1 MVFYIDFKF
10 EKYPLENN
18 DKAYIMKT
26 IVNNHA
32 GIINKAPNKKEGDET
47 SPEHLSWMLN
57 EMLQMRVGGDKF
69 CRWLGFVHCAM
80 FENGIINISES
91 DPFRDMVII
100 KNLEQKH
107 LQPEPIKSLVTRY
120 LDIIQFQADS
130 KKQKTKIEINH
141 AKKMIEEMIVMNFDE
156 PLFHLHLGFIQC
168 FMVMNGF
175 VTVNNER
182 EQTRSLF

>member
-1 MVFYIDFKF
+1 MNMIA
-10 EKYPLENN
+10 NN
-18 DKAYIMKT
+18 YFD
-26 IVNNHA
+26 
-32 GIINKAPNKKEGDET
+32 IINKAPNKKEGDET

-69 CRWLGFVHCAM
+69 SRWLGFVHCAM
-80 FENGIINISES
+80 FENGIISISKS
-91 DPFRDMVII
+91 DPFKDIIII
-100 KNLEQKH
+100 KDPEQKH
-107 LQPEPIKSLVTRY
+107 LQPEPIKSLVARY
-120 LDIIQFQADS
+120 LEIIQFPRDS
-130 KKQKTKIEINH
+130 KKQKTKIGINH

-182 EQTRSLF
+182 EQTRALF